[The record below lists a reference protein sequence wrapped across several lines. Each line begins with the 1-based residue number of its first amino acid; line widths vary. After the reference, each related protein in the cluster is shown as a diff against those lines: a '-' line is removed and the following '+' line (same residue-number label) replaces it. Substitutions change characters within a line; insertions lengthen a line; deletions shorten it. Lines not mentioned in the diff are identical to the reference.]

1 MIIRLNKKNF
11 NDEELPQEF
20 HLTTRQITKRRN
32 AFANDMSSEVKLRQA
47 QISKTIQS
55 GGSFSSWLAKF
66 RKKH

>member
-11 NDEELPQEF
+11 EDEELPQEF
-20 HLTTRQITKRRN
+20 LLTTRQITKRRN

-47 QISKTIQS
+47 QIPKIVKS
-55 GGSFSSWLAKF
+55 GGSFSSWLANL